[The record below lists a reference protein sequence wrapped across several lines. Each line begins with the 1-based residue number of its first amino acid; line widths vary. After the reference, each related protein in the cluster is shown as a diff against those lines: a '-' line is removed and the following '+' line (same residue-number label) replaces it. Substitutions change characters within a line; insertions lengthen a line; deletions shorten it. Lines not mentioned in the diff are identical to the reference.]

1 MTCVCLSVLNGSGS
15 FRLDGVERA
24 LARHGVPVRVLTT
37 TTPGR
42 EGAPAPV
49 PDDPEGV
56 RVSRWPAL
64 RDASGYLRGYL
75 PYMSYD
81 LPVAL
86 RLRTAS
92 RPNIVSLLRNSFIIY
107 LGKL

>member
-1 MTCVCLSVLNGSGS
+1 MSRVSAGANLDKSRRPRRCGGGALLVTRIHLPEAAAAS

-49 PDDPEGV
+49 PAQSP
-56 RVSRWPAL
+56 
-64 RDASGYLRGYL
+64 
-75 PYMSYD
+75 
-81 LPVAL
+81 
-86 RLRTAS
+86 
-92 RPNIVSLLRNSFIIY
+92 
-107 LGKL
+107 